1 MAALFLRNGLK
12 HFHSTNQLVVVCL
25 EENRCNG
32 EKNCKQVLST
42 CGCGVVKKMLC
53 AGCAVEKH
61 VAIEHAIPLSGQLS
75 YIRINTVLTSFE
87 INLGSK
93 ASAQRKQ
100 SSLK

>member
-25 EENRCNG
+25 EQNRC
-32 EKNCKQVLST
+32 KDCKQVLSSF
-42 CGCGVVKKMLC
+42 GCDVVKKMLC

-87 INLGSK
+87 INLG
-93 ASAQRKQ
+93 
-100 SSLK
+100 

>member
-1 MAALFLRNGLK
+1 M
-12 HFHSTNQLVVVCL
+12 VCL

-32 EKNCKQVLST
+32 EKIANKCCLLVDA
-42 CGCGVVKKMLC
+42 VLC

-87 INLGSK
+87 INLGWK